1 MPRFLRACRRALP
14 LLLAGCACT
23 SGAQTRQLP
32 VIPLTAGVYLIQA
45 EVAATDAQREQGLM
59 YRKSLAENGGM
70 LFLFGAPAGVCMW
83 MKNTL
88 IPLSVA
94 FIGVDGHIVN
104 IEDMQPQT
112 ENSHCAKKP
121 IAYALEM
128 NAGWFER
135 RHVKPGAKIGGLP
148 PLR

>member
-1 MPRFLRACRRALP
+1 MPQLFSACRSILP
-14 LLLAGCACT
+14 LLLAVST
-23 SGAQTRQLP
+23 SASSAETRQLP

-59 YRKSLAENGGM
+59 YRKSLADNGGM

-94 FIGVDGHIVN
+94 FIGVDGRVVN

-112 ENSHCAKKP
+112 ENSHCARKP

-128 NAGWFER
+128 NAGWFEH
-135 RHVKPGAKIGGLP
+135 RHIKPGAVIGGLP
-148 PLR
+148 PLK